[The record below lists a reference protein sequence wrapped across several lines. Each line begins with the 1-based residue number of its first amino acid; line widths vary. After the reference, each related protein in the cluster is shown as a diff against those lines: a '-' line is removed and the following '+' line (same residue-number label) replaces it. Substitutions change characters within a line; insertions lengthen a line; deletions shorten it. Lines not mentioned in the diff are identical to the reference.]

1 MVNKFLIMSFLKILF
16 ISLVLIISFF
26 KCASKTE
33 NDNESDQVVVDK
45 IVSKKGNELYLKRF
59 SSGITFDNE
68 FIVLSVNS
76 SMILDSTTDYI
87 YPTTNVFYK
96 ISKLQD
102 SVYIFSSVV
111 SNTPSHFKSSMVIV
125 QKELENSDL
134 MDLMGYDKY
143 KKVGL
148 KMIK

>member
-1 MVNKFLIMSFLKILF
+1 MSFFKILI
-16 ISLVLIISFF
+16 ISLVLIVSFF
-26 KCASKTE
+26 ECTSKTE
-33 NDNESDQVVVDK
+33 NDNESIQVVVDK

-68 FIVLSVNS
+68 FTVLSENS
-76 SMILDSTTDYI
+76 SMILDSAADYI

-102 SVYIFSSVV
+102 SVYIFSSVI
-111 SNTPSHFKSSMVIV
+111 SNTPTNFKSSMVIV
-125 QKELENSDL
+125 QEELENSDL
-134 MDLMGYDKY
+134 MDLIGYDKY